1 MARMSTDGLA
11 RLHVDFSELENL
23 PTSLIDDMLN
33 AQAAVI
39 EKAQKKTAREMGVWD
54 NDKPEGLI
62 HTADSI
68 KRGKVV
74 KTKGGRAVF
83 VAPQGTVTRGK
94 RKKQTVRLAEI
105 AFVNEYGTHN
115 QDARPFIKTANERA
129 APEAV
134 KAAEKIYNEYLTKK
148 GL

>member
-33 AQAAVI
+33 AQADVI
-39 EKAQKKTAREMGVWD
+39 EEAQRKTAREMGVYRTG
-54 NDKPEGLI
+54 E
-62 HTADSI
+62 TAKSI
-68 KRGKVV
+68 KRGKLV
-74 KTKGGRAVF
+74 KTKDGHAIYVS
-83 VAPQGTVTRGK
+83 PQGSITRGK

-105 AFVNEYGTHN
+105 AFINEYGTHN
-115 QDARPFIKTANERA
+115 QDGRPFIKTANERA

-134 KAAEKIYNEYLTKK
+134 KAAEKIYNEYLTRK

>member
-1 MARMSTDGLA
+1 MRLSTDGLSKLIFDL
-11 RLHVDFSELENL
+11 RELEDV
-23 PTSLIDDMLN
+23 PKAVAEDILI
-33 AQAAVI
+33 AQADVI
-39 EKAQKKTAREMGVWD
+39 EDAQKKTAREMGVYRSGAVA
-54 NDKPEGLI
+54 N
-62 HTADSI
+62 SI
-68 KRGKVV
+68 KRGKIV
-74 KTKGGRAVF
+74 KTKDGHAIY

-115 QDARPFIKTANERA
+115 QDGRPFIKTANERA